1 MRCSDEDSIRCQFL
15 FTAVYKHVAYSHKG
29 CPTFG
34 MKRSIEYE
42 ATYAVFFI
50 HLFISGLFNGA
61 VSISNYTAW
70 NGKMI
75 TE

>member
-1 MRCSDEDSIRCQFL
+1 
-15 FTAVYKHVAYSHKG
+15 
-29 CPTFG
+29 
-34 MKRSIEYE
+34 MKRSIQFE

-50 HLFISGLFNGA
+50 HLFISGSFNDA
-61 VSISNYTAW
+61 VNTSHYAAW